1 MEHKGIEYHV
11 LLTANPTGWK
21 WIVHLKARAK
31 TGVSY
36 SREAAIFNAERII
49 DRKAENRNPVSLS
62 ESIQKRRKERV
73 MLKQRDRHTAEFDE
87 RLAAE
92 AAQLREKAQS
102 MPVGRERDE
111 VLH

>member
-1 MEHKGIEYHV
+1 
-11 LLTANPTGWK
+11 
-21 WIVHLKARAK
+21 
-31 TGVSY
+31 
-36 SREAAIFNAERII
+36 
-49 DRKAENRNPVSLS
+49 
-62 ESIQKRRKERV
+62 